1 MTTGATKEYM
11 AIKAIRGLSKL
22 RLGHSAFA
30 KYVANILIYIGNI
43 FAWVKDVSDN
53 LTPVVNSLNRP
64 LGLMDENRIGTF
76 N

>member
-1 MTTGATKEYM
+1 M
-11 AIKAIRGLSKL
+11 AIKAILGLSEL

-30 KYVANILIYIGNI
+30 KYVANIRLGKTRI
-43 FAWVKDVSDN
+43 N
-53 LTPVVNSLNRP
+53 LTPVVNVLNRP